1 MGHYVSFVIHSWQ
14 EGDEGAMRW
23 SLRGANDPAPM
34 YVPDGS
40 FVVRTWVD
48 DGQVVRGL
56 IRHVQ
61 SGREM
66 QFQSGQNALEF
77 VRSWIENAGPPDGT
91 ESCAEDPDLSLNA
104 GEGSTHG

>member
-23 SLRGANDPAPM
+23 SVHGVNDPVPVH
-34 YVPDGS
+34 VPDGS

-48 DGQVVRGL
+48 DEQVVRGL

-66 QFQSGQNALEF
+66 QFQSGRNALEF
-77 VRSWIENAGPPDGT
+77 VRSWIENAGPPDPT
-91 ESCAEDPDLSLNA
+91 DRCAPSTDPSLDA
-104 GEGSTHG
+104 GEGSAHG

>member
-1 MGHYVSFVIHSWQ
+1 MGHYVSVVIHSWQ
-14 EGDEGAMRW
+14 DGDEGAMRW
-23 SLRGANDPAPM
+23 SVRGVNDPAPM
-34 YVPDGS
+34 HVPDGS

-48 DGQVVRGL
+48 DEQIVRGL

-77 VRSWIENAGPPDGT
+77 VRSWLENAGPVDRVDAC
-91 ESCAEDPDLSLNA
+91 EQDPDPRLDPGKGNTD
-104 GEGSTHG
+104 G

>member
-23 SLRGANDPAPM
+23 SVHGVNDPVPVH
-34 YVPDGS
+34 VPDGS

-48 DGQVVRGL
+48 DEQVVRGL

-77 VRSWIENAGPPDGT
+77 VRSWFGNATPSDGADGCALEPDP
-91 ESCAEDPDLSLNA
+91 SPDL
-104 GEGSTHG
+104 GEGSIYG

>member
-14 EGDEGAMRW
+14 DGDGGAMRW
-23 SLRGANDPAPM
+23 SVRGVNDPAFLS
-34 YVPDGS
+34 VPEGS

-48 DGQVVRGL
+48 DEQVVRGL

-77 VRSWIENAGPPDGT
+77 VRSWIENAGPSGGADDCAPDPG
-91 ESCAEDPDLSLNA
+91 SALDP
-104 GEGSTHG
+104 GEGGTHG